1 MQLDSFK
8 LATKKGN
15 TLLWIYNIN
24 HIHQNV
30 SFIYDES
37 WNKTWPDVYIHTS
50 TSFFFKLNLFQIEK
64 TEVQNS
70 ELTYENKYQIS
81 SIFEKCPMLL

>member
-24 HIHQNV
+24 HIYQNV
-30 SFIYDES
+30 SFIYGES
-37 WNKTWPDVYIHTS
+37 WNKSWPDKDVLEMKRTTLVYY
-50 TSFFFKLNLFQIEK
+50 L
-64 TEVQNS
+64 
-70 ELTYENKYQIS
+70 
-81 SIFEKCPMLL
+81 